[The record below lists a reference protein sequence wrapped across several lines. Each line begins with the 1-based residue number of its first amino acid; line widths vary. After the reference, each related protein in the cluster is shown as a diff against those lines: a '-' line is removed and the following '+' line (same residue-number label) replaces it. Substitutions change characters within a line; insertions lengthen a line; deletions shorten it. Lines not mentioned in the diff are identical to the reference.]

1 VTGRSGQRQA
11 GNRLAVPHKP
21 DVPSAWESAVSPA
34 SPDHFRPDIEG
45 LRAVAVAAVV
55 MYHAGMPFI
64 TGGFIGVDVF
74 YVISGFLI
82 TGLLLREYRQSGR
95 IALTTFYARRMRRL
109 LPAAL
114 TVILVTLGLSA
125 LTLSVIQLRTVAT
138 DAAAAALYVS
148 NYRFALS
155 ATDYLAAQDP
165 SPLLHYWSLG
175 VEEQFYLFWP
185 LLVIVSARLLGLRR
199 LWWVVAVVAIASFGL
214 SIWLTG
220 EAQPWA
226 FFSLPTRA
234 WELALGALAAIG
246 VVTLPAR
253 WRTITATRIGLGG
266 LAIVAMSIVAIRPDM
281 PFPGLV
287 AAVPVVGALMII
299 VSGERGEALG
309 ARLLAV
315 RPMRWIGRISYSLY
329 LWHWPILLL
338 VPLLIG
344 RNDPITM
351 IVLVALC
358 VVIADLSTRLIE
370 SPFRSRR
377 VSRFPA
383 ARVAMTGL
391 IVSVLVAGGS
401 LAVGDI
407 AVARLRHPETTPR
420 PDAGALTSPSPSHL
434 VAFGS
439 PVPRLS
445 PGMTAP
451 ASTADVGPPSGDGSP
466 LPSQGSTPIPRPTL
480 PPALLAGPLP
490 DNLQPSLLDADGDVA
505 QSLTDNCQAYFTVV
519 TPPDCA
525 YGDLSSPTTVVL
537 FGDSHAAQW
546 LPAIQQLAADRHWK
560 ILPMTKANCP
570 PIGQLTWLVA
580 FSRSFTECLDWQEAA
595 LSKIESIHPA
605 LLFVTFSREFSFV
618 EDGNLVPATQDL
630 SRLQS
635 GMTAML
641 QRAKAAADRTI
652 YIADTPR
659 PVTNPVNC
667 LADKGLVEDCA
678 LMTSDAI
685 NSGYAATE
693 EAAAAASGVPIIRP
707 ADFLCATDICPLV
720 FGNTLVYRDASH
732 ITATFSATLAPILGW
747 YLDVGLS
754 SGTT

>member
-1 VTGRSGQRQA
+1 MTGRSGQHQA
-11 GNRLAVPHKP
+11 DTRLAVPHKP

-64 TGGFIGVDVF
+64 TGGFIGVDIF

-95 IALTTFYARRMRRL
+95 ISLTTFYARRMRRL

-125 LTLSVIQLRTVAT
+125 LTLSVIQLRNVAA

-199 LWWVVAVVAIASFGL
+199 LWWVVAVVALASFGL
-214 SIWLTG
+214 SVWLTG

-246 VVTLPAR
+246 VFTLPAR

-266 LAIVAMSIVAIRPDM
+266 LAIVAMSTVAIRPDM

-299 VSGERGEALG
+299 VSGEHGEALG
-309 ARLLAV
+309 ARLLAL

-344 RNDPITM
+344 RNDPVTM

-358 VVIADLSTRLIE
+358 VLIADLSTRLIE

-377 VSRFPA
+377 ISRFPA

-391 IVSVLVAGGS
+391 IVSVMVAGGS
-401 LAVGDI
+401 LALGDI
-407 AVARLRHPETTPR
+407 AVARLRHPATTTR
-420 PDAGALTSPSPSHL
+420 PDAGAITSPLPSHG

-439 PVPRLS
+439 PAPESS

-451 ASTADVGPPSGDGSP
+451 GATADVGRPSGDGSP
-466 LPSQGSTPIPRPTL
+466 LPSPGSTPIPRPTL
-480 PPALLAGPLP
+480 PPPLLAGPLP

-525 YGDLSSPTTVVL
+525 YGDLSASTTVVL

-580 FSRSFTECLDWQEAA
+580 FSRPFTECLDWQEAA
-595 LSKIESIHPA
+595 LSKIEAIHPA
-605 LLFVTFSREFSFV
+605 FLFVTFSREFSFV
-618 EDGNLVPATQDL
+618 ENGNQVPATQDL

-635 GMTAML
+635 GLTATL

-685 NSGYAATE
+685 DSSYAATE

-707 ADFLCATDICPLV
+707 ADFLCAPDICPLV

-732 ITATFSATLAPILGW
+732 ITATFSGTLAPILGW

-754 SGTT
+754 SGTR